1 MGRKRCV
8 VYQKL
13 LCVIYSRQNF
23 ASREWNLGVSYL
35 LTEETS
41 GRKISYRG
49 LCAISQGVYHPT
61 VV

>member
-1 MGRKRCV
+1 MCSKRCV

-23 ASREWNLGVSYL
+23 VSMEWSLGVLYL
-35 LTEETS
+35 STEETS
-41 GRKISYRG
+41 GRKIGG

>member
-1 MGRKRCV
+1 MCRKRCV

-23 ASREWNLGVSYL
+23 ASMEWSLGVSYL
-35 LTEETS
+35 STEETF
-41 GRKISYRG
+41 GRKIRG